1 MKNAFRGL
9 LLVAL
14 LALVATS
21 TAAIRKLAPES
32 VRKQVEVSMLLTGTI
47 DVEADGSVSGYAL
60 DDRAKVPDYAASLLD
75 REVPTWRFEPTLRDG
90 RAVPVRSPMSLRLV
104 ARPVQ
109 GDSFQLSIAGVSFGK
124 YSDDA
129 TGYPTHDSFEPPSY
143 PVGAE
148 MAGGKGTVYLVL
160 RIGREGRVEDLF
172 VEQVNLTTLGTEA
185 QMAAVREV
193 LGKAATEAAWKWTFH
208 PPTTG
213 EEVDDDHWT
222 VRVPVEFRLYDDKPA
237 AYGQWEA
244 YLPGPRTTAAW
255 AQDDVSPDAIAA
267 GGLQPVGGGLK
278 LLTPLR
284 KG

>member
-1 MKNAFRGL
+1 
-9 LLVAL
+9 
-14 LALVATS
+14 
-21 TAAIRKLAPES
+21 
-32 VRKQVEVSMLLTGTI
+32 
-47 DVEADGSVSGYAL
+47 
-60 DDRAKVPDYAASLLD
+60 
-75 REVPTWRFEPTLRDG
+75 
-90 RAVPVRSPMSLRLV
+90 
-104 ARPVQ
+104 
-109 GDSFQLSIAGVSFGK
+109 AGVSFGK